1 MKTNAMEIIN
11 TIRNNERFSKIVR
24 VHEVLSAKYGN
35 ITIAGGSL
43 VDCYFD
49 KDFYDVDCFITV
61 DELKDE
67 FKKEYDMN
75 KPLVDVLRDEVD
87 GEAIDII
94 VLSYSVSEHIN
105 RFDQNFKKIYYDGKL
120 HINKKAVNDL
130 VNNEISLGSF
140 NGPVVYFRCIKSSMK
155 YNMPINE
162 TDLMLMQ
169 NYLDSLDNIR
179 VAKKYNDY
187 VKYYHRNKY
196 YNEEIV
202 KHVKRATKSYWNL
215 NRHFISIS
223 SLKKR
228 LVELNL
234 I

>member
-1 MKTNAMEIIN
+1 MNQ
-11 TIRNNERFSKIVR
+11 IRTNERFAKVQR
-24 VHEVLSAKYGN
+24 AHKVLSAKYGDVV
-35 ITIAGGSL
+35 IAGGCL
-43 VDCYFD
+43 VDCYFN
-49 KDFYDVDCFITV
+49 KDFYDIDCFITV
-61 DELKDE
+61 DGLKDE
-67 FKKEYDMN
+67 FKKEYTA
-75 KPLVDVLRDEVD
+75 KGHLKDVLRDEVD

-105 RFDQNFKKIYYDGKL
+105 RFDQNFKKIYYNGKL
-120 HINKKAVNDL
+120 HINKKAAEDL
-130 VNNEISLGSF
+130 TNNEISLGSF

-187 VKYYHRNKY
+187 VKYYHRNKS

-202 KHVKRATKSYWNL
+202 KHMKKAAKSYWNL